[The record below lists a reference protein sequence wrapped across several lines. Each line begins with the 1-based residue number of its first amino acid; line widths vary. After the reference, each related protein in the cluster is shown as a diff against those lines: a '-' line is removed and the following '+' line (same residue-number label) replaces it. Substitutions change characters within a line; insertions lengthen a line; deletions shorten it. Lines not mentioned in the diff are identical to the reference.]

1 MFSNGQWQ
9 VRHIML
15 RDWWCLMTAAFYK
28 EFWGMICYLTAF
40 LPLVL
45 RWKDK
50 FNLSS
55 VVKMGQSV
63 PEWLCRKHRDNKL
76 ENTTNVNTLLH
87 GATECHVWKCTKHSQ
102 VHTVQEKPYAYRTF
116 PKMMSSL
123 KLQPLSKGYV
133 VQLLRHAQQNE
144 WRPLSSAFAVRGA
157 SPALPVYIHMR
168 VSLYGTVDSQILALR
183 WLVIHVYIFSCSGA
197 VSRFTN

>member
-1 MFSNGQWQ
+1 MS
-9 VRHIML
+9 
-15 RDWWCLMTAAFYK
+15 
-28 EFWGMICYLTAF
+28 CYLSAF

-45 RWKDK
+45 GRKDK

-55 VVKMGQSV
+55 AVRMGQSV

-87 GATECHVWKCTKHSQ
+87 SPFPPGATECHVWKCTKHSQ
-102 VHTVQEKPYAYRTF
+102 VHTMQEKPYAYRTF

-144 WRPLSSAFAVRGA
+144 WSPPPAFSVC
-157 SPALPVYIHMR
+157 
-168 VSLYGTVDSQILALR
+168 
-183 WLVIHVYIFSCSGA
+183 CSGSLA
-197 VSRFTN
+197 CLASVYTHASITLWDSRLSDIGS